1 MLPNSLL
8 NIGREWLKCVLGNKY
23 ILIIDGSDIPI
34 ILLLIFI
41 GIIDDF
47 QWLDKL
53 LEALNIWYMLNGRIW
68 LLRVVNDFL
77 FLEVLENK
85 GRAIVIV
92 SDILLNVLDLLIEEE
107 LILLRELIEINLI
120 REIED
125 IMIIQGCRHSC
136 PILIFLLLEVSDLLC
151 QLLLKLL

>member
-1 MLPNSLL
+1 
-8 NIGREWLKCVLGNKY
+8 
-23 ILIIDGSDIPI
+23 
-34 ILLLIFI
+34 
-41 GIIDDF
+41 
-47 QWLDKL
+47 
-53 LEALNIWYMLNGRIW
+53 
-68 LLRVVNDFL
+68 
-77 FLEVLENK
+77 
-85 GRAIVIV
+85 VIV

-151 QLLLKLL
+151 QLLLKLLKNVQRLKIPLVRLPFKLSESIIKEHLD